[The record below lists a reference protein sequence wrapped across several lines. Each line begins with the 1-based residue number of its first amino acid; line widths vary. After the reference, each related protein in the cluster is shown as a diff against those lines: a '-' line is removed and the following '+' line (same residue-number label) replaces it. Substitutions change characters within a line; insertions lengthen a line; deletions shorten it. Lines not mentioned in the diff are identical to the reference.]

1 MAKTNYAVIDQ
12 QSGLSKV
19 TGRPYTKIT
28 LVDLDTRKEYPTYAD
43 TANHNC
49 ANWQHIT
56 NHPARGYILTGLKVV
71 TRKGKEVIDADSDP
85 IIVSE
90 FDDANELHLAIKKL
104 WREVDKE
111 KITKSTVG
119 CKNNFND
126 LFE

>member
-1 MAKTNYAVIDQ
+1 MAKHYAVINQ
-12 QSGLSKV
+12 QSGISQV

-28 LVDLDTRKEYPTYAD
+28 LVDFDTREEYPTYAD

-49 ANWQHIT
+49 VNWQRIT
-56 NHPARGYILTGLKVV
+56 NHPGRGYVLTNLKIVK
-71 TRKGKEVIDADSDP
+71 RKGKEVIDADCDP

-90 FDDANELHLAIKKL
+90 IEDCNELLLALKKM

-111 KITKSTVG
+111 QVTHSSRG
-119 CKNNFND
+119 CKNNYND